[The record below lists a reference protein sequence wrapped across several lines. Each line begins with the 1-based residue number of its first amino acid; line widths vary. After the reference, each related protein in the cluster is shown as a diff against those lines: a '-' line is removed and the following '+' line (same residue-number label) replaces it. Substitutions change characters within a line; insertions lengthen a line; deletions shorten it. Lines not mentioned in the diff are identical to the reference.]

1 MATENAHQ
9 KIAAIALLIVMA
21 LGLWQVV
28 AALARI
34 DFGEIPSTPADFR
47 EGRSTG
53 KLQRKIEDNLPWRDA
68 MIAGAS
74 ALRYALAG
82 GSVEAVRVGR
92 DGWLFLGE
100 ELQLADESAAW
111 SRERIAKVVEVKR
124 ALEARGVTLVVALV
138 PDKARVY
145 SRFVPASDVPPAH
158 AARYGEALAH
168 LRQRGVNAVDLL
180 TPLAAAAREGEVY
193 YRTDTHWNQRGAK
206 IAADTIAATVRSTGV
221 KLEPAKFT
229 SRLGA
234 EVERPGDL
242 IRLMGLEHAPKSL
255 RPASD
260 RERPVMTEAADAG
273 GASLLGDFEIPATL
287 VGTSYSLRANFH
299 GFLQEAL
306 GARVLNASRDGSGF
320 YQSANEYFANEAFR
334 ASPPKVVIW
343 EIPERALSEKPAS
356 REALPFGGTPSR
368 PPA

>member
-111 SRERIAKVVEVKR
+111 SRERLAKVVEV
-124 ALEARGVTLVVALV
+124 
-138 PDKARVY
+138 
-145 SRFVPASDVPPAH
+145 
-158 AARYGEALAH
+158 
-168 LRQRGVNAVDLL
+168 
-180 TPLAAAAREGEVY
+180 
-193 YRTDTHWNQRGAK
+193 
-206 IAADTIAATVRSTGV
+206 
-221 KLEPAKFT
+221 
-229 SRLGA
+229 
-234 EVERPGDL
+234 
-242 IRLMGLEHAPKSL
+242 
-255 RPASD
+255 
-260 RERPVMTEAADAG
+260 
-273 GASLLGDFEIPATL
+273 
-287 VGTSYSLRANFH
+287 
-299 GFLQEAL
+299 
-306 GARVLNASRDGSGF
+306 
-320 YQSANEYFANEAFR
+320 
-334 ASPPKVVIW
+334 
-343 EIPERALSEKPAS
+343 
-356 REALPFGGTPSR
+356 
-368 PPA
+368 